1 MFRACPKCRRP
12 LDAKAAPSICPGCGL
27 VFAKYLAAQRGEPV
41 RASAR
46 GTAAAEDDARWW
58 ERFVAAPPRVET
70 WIVALRIATYA
81 VFLAWGWRLWAMDIR
96 TGEVG
101 GSFMH
106 AINLV
111 FHEAG
116 HVVFWP
122 LGNFLM
128 IAGGTLMQW
137 LMPVAALV
145 ALHYRNR
152 DNFGASLALWWLA
165 ISVID
170 AAPYAYDA
178 LHPQLVLLGG
188 HTGDDGPHDWIE
200 MLGDLRLLSHAQ
212 RVGHLLHWAGFALLL
227 LANVWGA
234 LVLRRQWRNR
244 TSEPVRD
251 EPQ

>member
-12 LDAKAAPSICPGCGL
+12 LDAGAAPAICPGCGL

-41 RASAR
+41 RVAAR
-46 GTAAAEDDARWW
+46 DAANREDDTPWR
-58 ERFVAAPPRVET
+58 ERLLAVPPRVET
-70 WIVALRIATYA
+70 WIVTLRIALYA
-81 VFLAWGWRLWAMDIR
+81 VLVAWGWRLWAMDIR
-96 TGEVG
+96 TGEIG
-101 GSFMH
+101 GSFTH
-106 AINLV
+106 AVNLV

-116 HVVFWP
+116 HVLFWP
-122 LGNFLM
+122 LGNFM
-128 IAGGTLMQW
+128 QIAGGTLMQW

-145 ALHYRNR
+145 ALHHRNR

-188 HTGDDGPHDWIE
+188 RTGDDGAHDWIE
-200 MLGDLRLLSHAQ
+200 MLGDLRLLAHAQ
-212 RVGHLLHWAGFALLL
+212 HIGRLLHWAGFALLL

-251 EPQ
+251 EQP